1 MINHE
6 VIDVLRA
13 HSSVRS
19 FTDEPVSQDVI
30 DTILACAQR
39 APTSSNLQAYSIIQ
53 VESMEK
59 RTALMEYS
67 GGQSWLVKAPLVL
80 LFCADLYRCHKLLA
94 PADKHVL
101 HNAELFSVA
110 VSDAALVA
118 QKAFIA
124 AQACGLGGV
133 VVGGVRNET
142 DKMAELFDLPKLVFP
157 MYALCLGY
165 PAKVPVQRPRFPMH
179 FVHAVDRYPGLPQ
192 EEELCDYDDA
202 TRKYFLEHTN
212 DPNEFGWI
220 ARGQFAITSKPRYEV
235 GDFLKKAGFLT
246 ETKPFT
252 EDEKA

>member
-1 MINHE
+1 MVKNE
-6 VIDVLRA
+6 AIDVLLA

-19 FTDEPVSQDVI
+19 FEDKPVSQDVI

-39 APTSSNLQAYSIIQ
+39 APTSSNLQAYTIIQ
-53 VESMEK
+53 VEDPEK
-59 RTALMEYS
+59 REALKGFS
-67 GGQSWLVKAPLVL
+67 GGQPWLVKAPLVL
-80 LFCADLYRCHKLLA
+80 LFCADLYRCQQLLD

-101 HNAELFSVA
+101 HNAELYTVA

-142 DKMAELFDLPKLVFP
+142 AKMAELFDLPELVFP

-165 PAKVPVQRPRFPMH
+165 PKVVPVQRPRFPMH
-179 FVHAVDRYPGLPQ
+179 FIHAVDRYPGLPAAEEMQ
-192 EEELCDYDDA
+192 EYDDA
-202 TRKYFLEHTN
+202 TRKYFLEHTT

-246 ETKPFT
+246 ETEPFK
-252 EDEKA
+252 E